1 MDPFRWLRGPSSDGL
16 ICICYP
22 SFFVNFEQ
30 HDVAYALEMT
40 RVLHVPDRRIDTFGT
55 TEFHFVL
62 ISELMDEVDQVRVRT
77 GRIQAGRPVILRPDP
92 DQEMSFEGFG
102 DQAEAFRDWLKA
114 HHSQLAILRYGFNFS
129 KLNVSETLLHEPF
142 ESVQGRLV
150 DEAVRVGNSGVY
162 GLAAAVWTRDVTRA
176 HRIAPVRDPLAPAR
190 PGGRPGLWS
199 PDDSAGEPA
208 LVPEA
213 RGTKRRRGVNKGEEV
228 LRQGRKDNHCHPP
241 CQQTTTR

>member
-1 MDPFRWLRGPSSDGL
+1 MDPLWWLRGPSSDGL
-16 ICICYP
+16 ICICFP

-129 KLNVSETLLHEPF
+129 KLNVSGTLLHEPF

-150 DEAVRVGNSGVY
+150 DEAVRVGDPMNAVIAGVDDTWEISLLRFTVEMIQKSSGINIF
-162 GLAAAVWTRDVTRA
+162 DF
-176 HRIAPVRDPLAPAR
+176 
-190 PGGRPGLWS
+190 
-199 PDDSAGEPA
+199 
-208 LVPEA
+208 
-213 RGTKRRRGVNKGEEV
+213 KRRG
-228 LRQGRKDNHCHPP
+228 LL
-241 CQQTTTR
+241 